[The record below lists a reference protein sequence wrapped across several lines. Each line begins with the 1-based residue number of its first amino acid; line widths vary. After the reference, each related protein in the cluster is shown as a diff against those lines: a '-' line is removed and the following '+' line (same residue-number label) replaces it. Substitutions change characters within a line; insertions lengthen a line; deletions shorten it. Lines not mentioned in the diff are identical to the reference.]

1 MVVVESDLL
10 PADASVVI
18 IPLLNDYPAVRI
30 LSPEIEFGGR
40 TLVLATRLIGG
51 VRRSSLQR
59 VGNVLSQSDGAG
71 ASMAPRSMATFVYSR
86 RPQVTLR
93 GMRAGNRR

>member
-30 LSPEIEFGGR
+30 LNPEIEFGGR

-51 VRRSSLQR
+51 VRRSSLR
-59 VGNVLSQSDGAG
+59 
-71 ASMAPRSMATFVYSR
+71 
-86 RPQVTLR
+86 
-93 GMRAGNRR
+93 RAGNVSSQRDMVTQAINVLMAGV